1 MFAALLL
8 GHRLAFVLLCA
19 LLLGAA
25 APLAFAWTRIFPEEQ
40 PPFRLDRPSRSR
52 FPKVVPVRTMQ
63 HPRTDPVALALLMGV
78 SLSYLL
84 QLPGLPR
91 EAVLARLAAYV
102 PEILLHWMGRIGW
115 GLLLAVPAVAAFYSV
130 LRPNRIRVPLLAAGI
145 LVPLLWL
152 LIPLLQAALIA
163 S

>member
-1 MFAALLL
+1 
-8 GHRLAFVLLCA
+8 
-19 LLLGAA
+19 
-25 APLAFAWTRIFPEEQ
+25 
-40 PPFRLDRPSRSR
+40 
-52 FPKVVPVRTMQ
+52 MQ

-91 EAVLARLAAYV
+91 EAVFARLAAYV
-102 PEILLHWMGRIGW
+102 PEIWLHWIARIGW
-115 GLLLAVPAVAAFYSV
+115 GLLLTVPAAAAFYSV
-130 LRPNRIRVPLLAAGI
+130 LQPNRIRVPLLAAGI

-152 LIPLLQAALIA
+152 LIPLLLAAFIA

>member
-8 GHRLAFVLLCA
+8 DHRLALALLCA

-25 APLAFAWTRIFPEEQ
+25 VPLAFAWTRIFPEEQ
-40 PPFRLDRPSRSR
+40 PPFQFDRPSRSR
-52 FPKVVPVRTMQ
+52 FPRVVPVRTKH
-63 HPRTDPVALALLMGV
+63 HPRTNPVALALLVGV

-102 PEILLHWMGRIGW
+102 PEIWLHWLMRIGW
-115 GLLLAVPAVAAFYSV
+115 GFLLVVPAVAAVYSV
-130 LRPNRIRVPLLAAGI
+130 FQPNRVRVPLLAAGI

-152 LIPLLQAALIA
+152 LIPLLQAALITH
-163 S
+163 